1 MTTETKQARWQY
13 LQHCDNGFTLLEPD
27 GSLLM
32 VVGALYNSTAA
43 SRLEERVRRIVV
55 SVNELGDLTI
65 EQIEDGVFYKMRDDR
80 DELLR
85 ERSDL
90 LRAGEDKLHA
100 LQLVTM
106 ELGQMH
112 AHYHPDCKGDCPT
125 GEYIKKAKALIGE
138 QP

>member
-1 MTTETKQARWQY
+1 MSEKPRYQY
-13 LQHCDNGFTLLEPD
+13 HPLPDKGFVIVEPD
-27 GSLLM
+27 GSTVMQIVSALQNSLPESLLL
-32 VVGALYNSTAA
+32 G
-43 SRLEERVRRIVV
+43 RVQRVVV
-55 SVNELGDLTI
+55 SLNELGDLTV
-65 EQIEDGVFYKMRDDR
+65 EQIADGAFYKMRDDR